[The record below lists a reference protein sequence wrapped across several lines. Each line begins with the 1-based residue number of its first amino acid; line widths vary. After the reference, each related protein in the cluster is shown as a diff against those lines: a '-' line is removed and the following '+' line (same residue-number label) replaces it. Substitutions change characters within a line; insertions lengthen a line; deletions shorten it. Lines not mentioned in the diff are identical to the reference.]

1 MIEGGIGIDPNIIT
15 DANGG
20 HWMAYGS
27 FFGGIHIAKID
38 SATGKLA
45 EPGFGTRIAAR
56 DPITKDGA
64 EEGL

>member
-1 MIEGGIGIDPNIIT
+1 
-15 DANGG
+15 
-20 HWMAYGS
+20 MAYGS